1 MNKYAARYT
10 DKHSISSG
18 TNRYSA
24 RYEGNNPS
32 SNIKDWIVAITFFVM
47 CPIVVTMSILT
58 IVEFIL

>member
-24 RYEGNNPS
+24 RYEGNNPL
-32 SNIKDWIVAITFFVM
+32 SNIKDWIVAITFFLV
-47 CPIVVTMSILT
+47 CHIVVPMSILT
-58 IVEFIL
+58 IVEYVL